1 MKTSQEGI
9 NLIKQHESLKLNPYL
24 CPAKKWTIGY
34 GHVILPHEKFIEIT
48 EAQAEELLK
57 QDLVIAENCINS
69 SLKAPITQNEFDAL
83 VSLSFNIGITAFRK
97 STLLAMINNET
108 SVA

>member
-1 MKTSQEGI
+1 MKTSQDGI
-9 NLIKQHESLKLNPYL
+9 NLIKQHESLQLKPYL
-24 CPAKKWTIGY
+24 CPAKEWTIGY
-34 GHVILPHEKFIEIT
+34 GHVIKDGEHFKEIT
-48 EAQAEELLK
+48 IEQAEELLR

-97 STLLAMINNET
+97 STLLALINNET